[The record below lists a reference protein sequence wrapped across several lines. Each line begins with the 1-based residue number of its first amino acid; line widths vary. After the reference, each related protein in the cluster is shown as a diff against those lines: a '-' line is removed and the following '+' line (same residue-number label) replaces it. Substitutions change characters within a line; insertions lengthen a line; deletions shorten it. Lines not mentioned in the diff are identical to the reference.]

1 MRILIVRFFFL
12 FYWEGKEA
20 LWFLE
25 GSDTTFCLILGQN
38 LTWRV
43 GNWLNLTLEH
53 TAVSSGMI
61 PTPGP
66 CFLCA
71 TSCSFP
77 SLPTFPRAAGL
88 SFPIFPQSW
97 SFSPF
102 SNANLPEYSSA
113 KTPPGCPGILAAPC
127 FWGGSKSSG
136 ADKFLSLSCCHFL
149 SLLPHCSALG
159 HCWK

>member
-1 MRILIVRFFFL
+1 M
-12 FYWEGKEA
+12 
-20 LWFLE
+20 
-25 GSDTTFCLILGQN
+25 
-38 LTWRV
+38 
-43 GNWLNLTLEH
+43 TLEH

-149 SLLPHCSALG
+149 SLTPLLCLRTLLEVAAKPSPSFLSCPPAAVGGTKLVLVERLGQQGKLPRQEALGSALSG
-159 HCWK
+159 Y